1 MRLAEL
7 PASTS
12 RPGGEAQLLEAERH
26 LQEARRHYINAE
38 FADCLQQVGDEGV
51 LPRTLSQGHREAAA
65 RWLLWRVACQVGLRR
80 EETALQVASELGV
93 LGLELPADIGVLPPE
108 VGRVLVT
115 GAEQGAARGRTTLRI
130 TSDSSPARISL
141 DGRPGVCMA
150 PCSMDVLE
158 GRHVV
163 RVDAEGRQFAVQ
175 VVSARGPELAVA
187 FTTHPATPELAA
199 GQWAAHYG
207 ASSAN
212 LDSAGSLSL
221 LSTALRAPRLV
232 LLTAEAERE
241 GYRLR
246 GALALQGR
254 AAARTERQGEEQ
266 ALHGMTEG
274 VLRDLLVQGQVV
286 EPAPALYQRRD
297 FWIAVGVPR
306 SSRAPPPPPCSG
318 GSPSERRWDFERTH
332 HQGAPG
338 PGAAHRMQRG
348 AAGAA
353 HVRRGGRGARRL
365 PVPGGR
371 RHLPALKG
379 GARRGRARAHLARHR
394 LRPAGGA
401 AGVPFGTARQLVRGP

>member
-1 MRLAEL
+1 
-7 PASTS
+7 
-12 RPGGEAQLLEAERH
+12 PGGEVQLLETERH

-38 FADCLQQVGDEGV
+38 FAECLQEVGDTGV

-65 RWLLWRVACQVGLRR
+65 RWLLWQVACQVGLRR

-93 LGLELPADIGVLPPE
+93 LGLELPADIGGAASE

-115 GAEQGAARGRTTLRI
+115 GAEQGAARERTTLRI

-141 DGRPGVCMA
+141 DGRLGVCTA
-150 PCSMDVLE
+150 PCALEVLE

-187 FTTHPATPELAA
+187 FTTLPASPELAA
-199 GQWAAHYG
+199 GQWSAHYG
-207 ASSAN
+207 ESSAN

-232 LLTAEAERE
+232 LLSAEPERE

-254 AAARTERQGEEQ
+254 AAARTERWGEVN
-266 ALHGMTEG
+266 ALDAAAEG
-274 VLRDLLVQGQVV
+274 VLRDLLIQGQVV

-297 FWIAVGVPR
+297 FWVAVGVAALIAGTVTTALLWRQPV
-306 SSRAPPPPPCSG
+306 
-318 GSPSERRWDFERTH
+318 RTEV
-332 HQGAPG
+332 G
-338 PGAAHRMQRG
+338 
-348 AAGAA
+348 
-353 HVRRGGRGARRL
+353 
-365 PVPGGR
+365 
-371 RHLPALKG
+371 
-379 GARRGRARAHLARHR
+379 
-394 LRPAGGA
+394 
-401 AGVPFGTARQLVRGP
+401 F

>member
-1 MRLAEL
+1 MSQSQPSIYRRRAWPSPRSGLFSSLLLGLWGGVTSAAEPPTARPAVTLFVVGAPEARASVQAWARQGTPGVPVTLRLAEL

-297 FWIAVGVPR
+297 FWIAVGV
-306 SSRAPPPPPCSG
+306 
-318 GSPSERRWDFERTH
+318 
-332 HQGAPG
+332 
-338 PGAAHRMQRG
+338 AALI
-348 AAGAA
+348 AGATTTA
-353 HVRRGGRGARRL
+353 LLWRQPVRTEVG
-365 PVPGGR
+365 
-371 RHLPALKG
+371 
-379 GARRGRARAHLARHR
+379 
-394 LRPAGGA
+394 
-401 AGVPFGTARQLVRGP
+401 F